1 MRVLFYIR
9 SVYDNLVGKYAVNT
23 FAYVEDNSLL
33 YKGDIFRSYF
43 VSMEYRFS
51 ILVNFLIDLSVPI
64 NCKNLLFLIR
74 QCTMRFMFM

>member
-1 MRVLFYIR
+1 MAGFPNSIFSLQLKVEIMRVLFYIR

-51 ILVNFLIDLSVPI
+51 ILVDF
-64 NCKNLLFLIR
+64 
-74 QCTMRFMFM
+74 